1 MQALIVSAGDE
12 PSNELF
18 FSEYKRADF
27 KIAVDG
33 GSRVFYKHNLLPDL
47 MLGDMDSLDDEIVSF
62 FVSKGVE
69 IKKYRPEKDL
79 TDTAIAVEYIIK
91 EKFDKAILL
100 GCTGSRFDHQFANVV
115 LLKKMVNN
123 NIEGIIKDSTNDIF
137 LINKSKLLYKDRKYV
152 SFFALN
158 EMVTGLTLEGFKY
171 PLSSHELSRY
181 DVLCTSNE
189 IIEEWGKVHF
199 LEGELMCIC
208 SDD

>member
-1 MQALIVSAGDE
+1 MKALIVCAGDK

-18 FSEYKRADF
+18 FSEYNSADF
-27 KIAVDG
+27 TIAVDG

-47 MLGDMDSLDDEIVSF
+47 MLGDMDSLEEEIVSF
-62 FVSKGVE
+62 FASKGVE

-91 EKFDKAILL
+91 EKFDKAALL

-115 LLKKMVNN
+115 LLKKMVDN
-123 NIEGIIKDSTNDIF
+123 NIEGIIKDNNNEIF
-137 LINKSKLLYKDRKYV
+137 LINKSKLLYKGRKYV
-152 SFFALN
+152 SFFALD
-158 EMVTGLTLEGFKY
+158 ERVTGLTLEGFKY
-171 PLSSHELSRY
+171 PLSSHELSRG

-189 IIEEWGKVHF
+189 IIGEWGKVRF
-199 LEGELMCIC
+199 REGELMCIC